1 MPDQSAGA
9 MHFSLFMQPFVSR
22 IDGLDLCP
30 PKFQKTMK
38 IPKLVFL
45 IVIPCFW
52 SCTNKSVFEDPKP
65 LNPDKLPHVEQML
78 VPAPALPEH
87 DQVAKGG
94 PAVVEVTLTVEEKK
108 IKIDPITTFWALT
121 FNGSV
126 PAPIIVAHEGD
137 YVQVKVV
144 NPKTNSMM
152 HNVDFHAAT
161 GAMGGGDL
169 TEVAPGQEATIRFRV
184 TKPGVFVYHC
194 APGGA
199 MVPVHVASGMNG
211 AIMVLPRNGLTDE
224 NGKRV
229 TYDRAYYVVEQ
240 DYYIPKDDQGKYKDY
255 NTPAEGF
262 AEMIQAMKTLTPSH
276 IMLNGKAGALL
287 NENAMLAEV
296 GEKVL
301 FVTASCNLDAR
312 FHIIGGHADLVWNG
326 GSFNDRPATNYET
339 WDVPGGAA
347 VAALY
352 KFRQPGTYAFVDHEL
367 IKALVFNA
375 VGHVKVGGNWNNDLM
390 MEVEKPH
397 ASE

>member
-1 MPDQSAGA
+1 MVVNLFPSETTGPMKMNKLLLLSALVTFGSCA
-9 MHFSLFMQPFVSR
+9 SR
-22 IDGLDLCP
+22 
-30 PKFQKTMK
+30 
-38 IPKLVFL
+38 
-45 IVIPCFW
+45 
-52 SCTNKSVFEDPKP
+52 SVFDEPKAT
-65 LNPDKLPHVEQML
+65 NPDALPRVQQIM
-78 VPAPALPEH
+78 VPPPALPEH

-94 PAVVEVTLTVEEKK
+94 PVVVEVRLTIEEKK
-108 IKIDPITTFWALT
+108 IKIDPITSFWALT

-137 YVQVKVV
+137 YVEVTVV
-144 NPKTNSMM
+144 NPKTSSMM

-199 MVPVHVASGMNG
+199 MVPLHVASGMNG

-240 DYYIPKDDQGKYKDY
+240 DYYVPKDDQGKYKDY
-255 NTPAEGF
+255 DTPAEGF
-262 AEMIQAMKTLTPSH
+262 ADMIQVMKTLTPTH
-276 IMLNGKAGALL
+276 IMLNGTAGALL
-287 NENAMLAEV
+287 NENAMLADV

-301 FVTASCNLDAR
+301 FITASCNIDAR

-347 VAALY
+347 VAAMY

-375 VGHVKVGGNWNNDLM
+375 VGHVKVGGDWNNDLM
-390 MEVEKPH
+390 EQVAKPH
-397 ASE
+397 SSQ

>member
-1 MPDQSAGA
+1 MTWLMTTVSYRQGNHNIRGFVPVQNDHLLK
-9 MHFSLFMQPFVSR
+9 MKKLLF
-22 IDGLDLCP
+22 LLALA
-30 PKFQKTMK
+30 T
-38 IPKLVFL
+38 
-45 IVIPCFW
+45 FW
-52 SCTNKSVFEDPKP
+52 SCSEPSVFDAPKP
-65 LNPDKLPHVEQML
+65 LNVDDLPHVEQLM
-78 VPAPALPEH
+78 VAPPNLPEH
-87 DQVAKGG
+87 DQVAMGG
-94 PAVVEVTLTVEEKK
+94 PVVVEVRLTVEEKQV
-108 IKIDPITTFWALT
+108 KIDPITTFWQLT

-137 YVQVKVV
+137 YVQVTLV
-144 NPKTNSMM
+144 NPKTNRMM
-152 HNVDFHAAT
+152 HNLDFHAAT

-169 TEVAPGQEATIRFRV
+169 TEVAPGQEATLRFRV

-199 MVPVHVASGMNG
+199 MVPIHVASGMNG

-240 DYYIPKDDQGKYKDY
+240 DYYIPKDDQGKFKSYA
-255 NTPAEGF
+255 TPAEGF
-262 AEMIQAMKTLTPSH
+262 ADMIQVMKTLTPTH

-287 NENAMLAEV
+287 NENAMLADV
-296 GEKVL
+296 GQKVL

-339 WDVPGGAA
+339 WAVPGGSA

-352 KFRQPGTYAFVDHEL
+352 QFRQPGTYAFVDHEL
-367 IKALVFNA
+367 IKAMVFNA
-375 VGHVKVGGNWNNDLM
+375 VGHVKVSGDWNNDLM
-390 MEVEKPH
+390 EQVAKPH
-397 ASE
+397 TSE

>member
-1 MPDQSAGA
+1 
-9 MHFSLFMQPFVSR
+9 MH
-22 IDGLDLCP
+22 IN
-30 PKFQKTMK
+30 
-38 IPKLVFL
+38 KLVFL
-45 IVIPCFW
+45 LGLTMFW
-52 SCTNKSVFEDPKP
+52 SCTERSVFDDHKPK
-65 LNPDKLPHVEQML
+65 NADDLPHVEQVM
-78 VPAPALPEH
+78 VPPPNLPEH

-94 PAVVEVTLTVEEKK
+94 PVVVEVRLTVEEKK
-108 IKIDPITTFWALT
+108 VKIDPITTFWQLT

-137 YVQVKVV
+137 YVQVTLV
-144 NPKTNSMM
+144 NPKTNRMM
-152 HNVDFHAAT
+152 HNLDFHAAT

-199 MVPVHVASGMNG
+199 MVPIHVASGMNG

-240 DYYIPKDDQGKYKDY
+240 DYYVPKDGQGKFKEYD
-255 NTPAEGF
+255 TPAEGF
-262 AEMIQAMKTLTPSH
+262 ADMIQQMKTLTPSH
-276 IMLNGKAGALL
+276 IMFNGKAGALL

-301 FVTASCNLDAR
+301 FVTASCNIDAR

-339 WDVPGGAA
+339 WNVPGGSA

-352 KFRQPGTYAFVDHEL
+352 QFRQPGTYAFVDHEL
-367 IKALVFNA
+367 IKAMVFNA
-375 VGHVKVGGNWNNDLM
+375 VGHVKVGGDWNNDLM
-390 MEVEKPH
+390 EQVAKPH